1 MDKDEVNENDKE
13 KILINTTENKE
24 NIEQFET
31 DKVEYSTKEK
41 YIYILK
47 GISSILSSIIHI
59 FGYFFFFFLGY
70 TSIYLISFRRYYSNA
85 EK

>member
-31 DKVEYSTKEK
+31 DKVEYSTKK
-41 YIYILK
+41 NIYI
-47 GISSILSSIIHI
+47 
-59 FGYFFFFFLGY
+59 F
-70 TSIYLISFRRYYSNA
+70 
-85 EK
+85 